1 MADKDIPPY
10 RCTYCLQAIPED
22 HEQDLF
28 ATYRRRPKSDDAHN
42 FVSETQTI
50 LHYASAVAAM
60 LIAAEKESED
70 IHYQLQMLVGELTD
84 EATRRLERAHDALE
98 IVWQREEAAKKATHA
113 CKEGRA

>member
-1 MADKDIPPY
+1 MAEKEIPTY
-10 RCTYCLQAIPED
+10 RCTCCLQALPQE

-28 ATYRRRPKSDDAHN
+28 ATYRRSPKSDDAHN

-50 LHYASAVAAM
+50 LRYTSAVAAM

-70 IHYQLQMLVGELTD
+70 IHFQLQMLVSELTD
-84 EATRRLERAHDALE
+84 EATRRLERAHEALE